1 MSFHQIS
8 PSQPR
13 LAAPGAACL
22 TENYAVSPI
31 LLHRMGEIQA
41 GRSAARAKGYMMN
54 DSQKRYPRL
63 VSKRLMLISPADP
76 EFDANAAFLDPG
88 APRFIDAAE
97 DPDSLWWSIATIIGH
112 WHLHGYGL
120 FAVVE
125 RSTGMT
131 VGLVGPWFPKGWPEP
146 ELSWHLMEPGR
157 SKGYASEAAQAV
169 LDWLFAEAGWDT
181 IVSYVPE
188 ENDASIALA
197 RRVGARPEKPVSF
210 RLQPAPNI
218 RAWRHMP
225 PAGASGPQ
233 DARGLL
239 H

>member
-1 MSFHQIS
+1 MTDVQQRF
-8 PSQPR
+8 PR
-13 LAAPGAACL
+13 LAS
-22 TENYAVSPI
+22 NR
-31 LLHRMGEIQA
+31 LL
-41 GRSAARAKGYMMN
+41 
-54 DSQKRYPRL
+54 L
-63 VSKRLMLISPADP
+63 VSPADP
-76 EFDANAAFLDPG
+76 EFDANAAFLAPG

-125 RSTGMT
+125 RSSGQT

-146 ELSWHLMEPGR
+146 ELSWHLMEPARG
-157 SKGYASEAAQAV
+157 KGYASEAAQCV
-169 LDWLFAEAGWDT
+169 LDWLFGAEGWDS
-181 IVSYVPE
+181 IVSFVPE

-197 RRVGARPEKPVSF
+197 RRVGARPEHPVSF

-225 PAGASGPQ
+225 PARAVAPQ
-233 DARGLL
+233 PIRGML

>member
-1 MSFHQIS
+1 MTDVRK
-8 PSQPR
+8 P
-13 LAAPGAACL
+13 
-22 TENYAVSPI
+22 
-31 LLHRMGEIQA
+31 
-41 GRSAARAKGYMMN
+41 
-54 DSQKRYPRL
+54 YPRL

-76 EFDANAAFLDPG
+76 EFDANAAFLNPG
-88 APRFIDAAE
+88 AARFIDAAE

-125 RSTGMT
+125 RSTGQT

-146 ELSWHLMEPGR
+146 ELSWHLMENGQG
-157 SKGYASEAAQAV
+157 KGYASEAAQAV
-169 LDWLFAEAGWDT
+169 LSWLFGEAGWES

-197 RRVGARPEKPVSF
+197 RRVGAQPEKPVSF

-218 RAWRHMP
+218 RAWRHVP
-225 PAGASGPQ
+225 PHVSGPQ
-233 DARGLL
+233 AARGLL